1 MPNDLLSVRGLKV
14 SYGAARVI
22 SNVNLEVAAGEIVGF
37 VGANGAGKTTTL
49 RAISGVV
56 PRVAGEVV
64 LNEKRLVAAPQ
75 DMAIAGVAQ
84 VPEGRGLVGSLTVE
98 ENLRL
103 AVIAINR
110 RYRAADFDHAVSVF
124 PRLKDLA
131 GRRAG
136 LLSGGEQQMVAIAR
150 GLLVRPRFLM
160 IDELSLGLAPK
171 IVHDLLTTLQSV
183 AASEGMGVLL
193 VDQNLRA
200 LARVS
205 HKIYSLAH
213 GVSTLQ
219 DVSSEENFRSIYFG

>member
-1 MPNDLLSVRGLKV
+1 MPNYQLSVRGLKV

-22 SNVNLEVAAGEIVGF
+22 SNVTLDVASGEIVGF

-56 PRVAGEVV
+56 PRLAGEVA
-64 LNEKRLVAAPQ
+64 LNGKPLVAEPQ
-75 DMAIAGVAQ
+75 DMAIAGVAH
-84 VPEGRGLVGSLTVE
+84 VPEGRGLIGGLTVE

-110 RYRAADFDHAVSVF
+110 RYRPADFDYAASAF

-205 HKIYSLAH
+205 HKIYGLAH

-219 DVSSEENFRSIYFG
+219 DVSSEENFRSVYFG

>member
-1 MPNDLLSVRGLKV
+1 MPSDQLSVKGLKV

-22 SNVNLEVAAGEIVGF
+22 SNVNLDVASGEIVGF

-49 RAISGVV
+49 RAISGIV
-56 PRVAGEVV
+56 PRGAGEVTV
-64 LNEKRLVAAPQ
+64 NGKALAAAPQ
-75 DMAIAGVAQ
+75 HMAIAGVAH

-103 AVIAINR
+103 AVIAIDR
-110 RYRAADFDHAVSVF
+110 RYRSADFDYAVDVF

-183 AASEGMGVLL
+183 SASESMGVLL

-200 LARVS
+200 LARVC
-205 HKIYSLAH
+205 HKIYSLSH

-219 DVSSEENFRSIYFG
+219 DATSEENFRSVYFG